1 MNTVIATNNQSAT
14 ISAVSSPKGDWI
26 EIDFI
31 DSARR
36 QAKRNAKGIT
46 RERQMLNRNK
56 LIQGVCADYRSHYPA
71 VYEKGGK
78 LPADAFKMVEAAVD
92 KVIIENLSMVT
103 NENCVSMSRKFHF
116 NNKSG
121 DVTERV
127 MLTGENVVSLQEKK
141 FGLVQFI
148 EATQKKIA
156 NLELKPTNE
165 SAEKLQAARE
175 QLMRYQLAMDNV
187 SKEIA
192 AQEALKP

>member
-1 MNTVIATNNQSAT
+1 
-14 ISAVSSPKGDWI
+14 
-26 EIDFI
+26 
-31 DSARR
+31 
-36 QAKRNAKGIT
+36 
-46 RERQMLNRNK
+46 
-56 LIQGVCADYRSHYPA
+56 
-71 VYEKGGK
+71 
-78 LPADAFKMVEAAVD
+78 
-92 KVIIENLSMVT
+92 
-103 NENCVSMSRKFHF
+103 
-116 NNKSG
+116 
-121 DVTERV
+121 VTERV

-156 NLELKPTNE
+156 NLELKPTND